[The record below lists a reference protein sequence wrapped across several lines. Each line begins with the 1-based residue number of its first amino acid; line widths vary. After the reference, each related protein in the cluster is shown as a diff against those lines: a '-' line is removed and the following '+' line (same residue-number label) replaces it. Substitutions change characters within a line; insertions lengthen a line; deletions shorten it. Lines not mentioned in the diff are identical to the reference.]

1 MSRIFKD
8 SPKFYSWV
16 LTVSGEGHLNMNKI
30 KTLFKILDKI
40 ILEPLGKDVLT
51 FNTLKSYQ
59 YFTDCKDNH
68 KAWQAFENFLHGT
81 TMELIRL
88 CYLESESP
96 SPLGFLQW
104 RSNIEKLNLKLVC
117 QLRLR
122 VALLI
127 YIQLVGDWNNDSEC
141 IEAGRMKFIHTFFSS
156 N

>member
-1 MSRIFKD
+1 MKTLKLQQNFQSIAWSLTTLDRESLFAGSGGPPYCLMSRIFKD

-68 KAWQAFENFLHGT
+68 KA
-81 TMELIRL
+81 
-88 CYLESESP
+88 
-96 SPLGFLQW
+96 
-104 RSNIEKLNLKLVC
+104 
-117 QLRLR
+117 
-122 VALLI
+122 
-127 YIQLVGDWNNDSEC
+127 
-141 IEAGRMKFIHTFFSS
+141 
-156 N
+156 